1 MLNAGPIWR
10 KLMQPAKGI
19 SSPQMNI
26 IHPLEA
32 PPSPLRA
39 IPPLTALLAF
49 ERAASQLSFR
59 RAARDLSLSPSAI
72 SHQIRGL
79 EEQFG
84 VKLFVRGA
92 RSVRL
97 TADGERYF
105 AGVSVALATLQDAG
119 REMLRHRRDIGS
131 ELWISALPFFTSTV
145 LIPALADFK
154 RRNPAT
160 TLRVEAT
167 HQYADFNSSPVD
179 VAIRYGREHSTGLK
193 FEPLIEVR
201 GLPVCAPALIRG
213 GLRKPEDLSRE
224 VLIHL
229 TSQPRAWPAWLN
241 EAGIAE
247 LTPRGHL
254 WRDSVPAMLEAAEQ
268 GLGVTLAMAPLI
280 KARPGFG
287 KKLAAPFDIGTSP
300 TETIYLVSR
309 TEQARDRRIAALR
322 RWIVDAVD
330 RAR

>member
-1 MLNAGPIWR
+1 
-10 KLMQPAKGI
+10 
-19 SSPQMNI
+19 MNE
-26 IHPLEA
+26 IHPFQNSDA
-32 PPSPLRA
+32 PLRT

-49 ERAASQLSFR
+49 ERAAAQLSFR

-79 EEQFG
+79 EAQFG

-105 AGVSVALATLQDAG
+105 AKISVALAALQDAS
-119 REMLRHRRDIGS
+119 RDMLRHRRDIGS

-145 LIPALADFK
+145 LIPALPDFK

-160 TLRVEAT
+160 TLRIEAT
-167 HQYADFNSSPVD
+167 HQYADFNASRVD

-193 FEPLIEVR
+193 FEPLVAVS
-201 GLPVCAPALIRG
+201 GLPVCAPALVKA
-213 GLRKPEDLSRE
+213 GLRSPEDLSRE

-229 TSQPRAWPAWLN
+229 TTQPRAWPAWLK
-241 EAGIAE
+241 EAGIPE
-247 LTPRGHL
+247 ITPRGHL
-254 WRDSVPAMLEAAEQ
+254 WLDSVPAMLEAAEH

-287 KKLAAPFDIGTSP
+287 KKLIAPFAFEAAPS
-300 TETIYLVSR
+300 ETIYLVSR
-309 TEQARDRRIAALR
+309 TEQARDRRIAAVR
-322 RWIVDAVD
+322 RWIVEAVG
-330 RAR
+330 RAS